1 MANDAKAKRI
11 CASCGSGYVAIV
23 RQIGA
28 DHYELAAKVETI
40 KGAKTC
46 YYDAATARLYLAV
59 PRQEGKEGPEIW
71 VYEAQP

>member
-1 MANDAKAKRI
+1 MDNGAETKRI
-11 CASCGSGYVAIV
+11 YASCGSGCIAIV
-23 RQIGA
+23 RQIDA
-28 DHYELAAKVETI
+28 DHYELAAMVETI
-40 KGAKTC
+40 KWAKTC